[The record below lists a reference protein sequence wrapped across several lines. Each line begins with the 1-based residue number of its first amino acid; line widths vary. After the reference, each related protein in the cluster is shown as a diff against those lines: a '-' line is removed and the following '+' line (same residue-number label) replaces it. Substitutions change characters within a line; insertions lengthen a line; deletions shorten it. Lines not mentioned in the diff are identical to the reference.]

1 LNKLKIIILSLIMS
15 LWIGSAFANPTFSDK
30 VNNFISN
37 EIEEIK
43 TYQKE
48 SWSNSKDQL
57 GRTWSQIK
65 GFFTKD
71 KE

>member
-1 LNKLKIIILSLIMS
+1 MKKMTIIMSLIMFM
-15 LWIGSAFANPTFSDK
+15 GSAQANPTFSDK
-30 VNNFISN
+30 VSTFIYN

-48 SWSNSKDQL
+48 SWAGSKDQL
-57 GRTWSQIK
+57 ARTWTQIK
-65 GFFTKD
+65 GLFVKD

>member
-1 LNKLKIIILSLIMS
+1 MKKMTIIMSLIMFM
-15 LWIGSAFANPTFSDK
+15 GSAQANPTFSDK
-30 VNNFISN
+30 VSTFISN

-48 SWSNSKDQL
+48 SWAGSKDQL
-57 GRTWSQIK
+57 ARTWTQIK
-65 GFFTKD
+65 GLFVKD